1 MFLRIKFALVYQRL
15 TISQCRGLP
24 FIEPDKAAQALY
36 SHNFLCHRK
45 PCTQLFDNAFQ
56 TWYFIFVSDT
66 FFRHLLTV
74 ILLYF
79 QQLAV
84 VLGLHRVYAVLQY
97 LNGFLMGGNFPIQGG
112 VLPFQ
117 SLDLVA
123 PEKRTDTF
131 SYVGRCGGGCTFQ
144 FLGLYLFLGLSE
156 FLFGFGF
163 LLL

>member
-1 MFLRIKFALVYQRL
+1 M
-15 TISQCRGLP
+15 
-24 FIEPDKAAQALY
+24 
-36 SHNFLCHRK
+36 
-45 PCTQLFDNAFQ
+45 
-56 TWYFIFVSDT
+56 SDT

-131 SYVGRCGGGCTFQ
+131 SYVGRCGRGCAFQ
-144 FLGLYLFLGLSE
+144 FLGLYLFLGSFE
-156 FLFGFGF
+156 FLLCRFF